1 MLVLSFYE
9 ILFERCIRMKID
21 RMSGDPLL
29 RSAYPYR
36 RLAVIGAGAYGTAL
50 AHVAARDGTQVSL
63 WSRRAEIAETINRT
77 ARNPRYLGEIDLAP
91 SITASDDLMTA
102 LRDADAVL
110 LVVPS
115 HAIRSTARAM
125 RSVIP
130 AGIPIVVCAKGI
142 EAETGLLMSQIVED
156 ELPGH
161 SVGALSG
168 PTFATE
174 LAAGHP
180 SAATLAFSFDQAD
193 RLDPENSAAARM
205 AVTLATPAFRTYLS
219 DDLVGVEIGGAVKN
233 VIAIACGMMRGAGFA
248 ENTRAALITRGLDEM
263 KALAEAL
270 GGRRET
276 VTGLSGI
283 GDLTL
288 TCSSTT
294 SRNMSLGVQ
303 LGQGLYRAACFDGK
317 PIIVE
322 GEANVT
328 SVTDLARKLSV
339 PMPICET
346 VRSILKDG
354 QPIAETFAQFWA
366 EPIESEPRAMSLTF
380 AHPTTLSTAPE
391 IYKRPL

>member
-1 MLVLSFYE
+1 
-9 ILFERCIRMKID
+9 MKFD
-21 RMSGDPLL
+21 QLTGESLP
-29 RSAYPYR
+29 RSAHPYR

-50 AHVAARDGTQVSL
+50 AHVAAQDGTQVSL
-63 WSRRAEIAETINRT
+63 WSRRPEIARLINETSQN
-77 ARNPRYLGEIDLAP
+77 AEYLPGVQLAA
-91 SITASDDLMTA
+91 SITASDDLLTV
-102 LRDADAVL
+102 LRDADAVM

-115 HAIRSTARAM
+115 HALRQTAREM
-125 RSVIP
+125 RAVLP
-130 AGIPIVVCAKGI
+130 PGIPITVCAKGI
-142 EAETGLLMSQIVED
+142 EAGSGLLMSQIIED

-161 SVGALSG
+161 TVGALSG
-168 PTFATE
+168 PTFAKE

-248 ENTRAALITRGLDEM
+248 ENTRAALIARGLDEM

-303 LGQGLYRAACFDGK
+303 LGQGNVRSDCFGGK
-317 PIIVE
+317 PTVVE
-322 GEANVT
+322 GEANAI
-328 SVTDLARKLSV
+328 SVTDLARKLYV

-346 VRSILKDG
+346 VRGILHDDH
-354 QPIAETFAQFWA
+354 PITESFARLWS

-380 AHPTTLSTAPE
+380 AHPTSLADICTLQE
-391 IYKRPL
+391 RPS

>member
-1 MLVLSFYE
+1 
-9 ILFERCIRMKID
+9 MKID
-21 RMSGDPLL
+21 RLPNGSLT
-29 RSAYPYR
+29 RSAKPFK
-36 RLAVIGAGAYGTAL
+36 RLAVIGSGAFGTAL
-50 AHVAARDGTQVSL
+50 AQIAAQADTQVSL
-63 WSRRAEIAETINRT
+63 WSRRAEVATEINKT
-77 ARNPRYLGEIDLAP
+77 LRNSAYLPNVQLSP
-91 SITASDDLMTA
+91 SITAADDLKTV
-102 LRDADAVL
+102 LRDADAAL

-115 HAIRSTARAM
+115 KALRETARAL
-125 RSVIP
+125 RADIP
-130 AGIPIVVCAKGI
+130 AGIPIAVCAKGI
-142 EAETGLLMSQIVED
+142 EAETGMLMSQIVED

-161 SVGALSG
+161 TVGALSG
-168 PTFATE
+168 PTFASE

-180 SAATLAFSFDQAD
+180 SAATLAFTFDQAD

-205 AVTLATPAFRTYLS
+205 AVTLATSAFRTYLS

-294 SRNMSLGVQ
+294 SRNMSLGLQ
-303 LGQGLYRAACFDGK
+303 LGQGLDRKACFDGK
-317 PIIVE
+317 PIVVE
-322 GEANVT
+322 GEANAK
-328 SVTDLARKLSV
+328 SVADLARKLAV

-346 VRSILKDG
+346 VRAILHDG
-354 QPIAETFAQFWA
+354 HPIAETFARLWS

-380 AHPTTLSTAPE
+380 EHPAPFATSSIFKE
-391 IYKRPL
+391 IAT

>member
-1 MLVLSFYE
+1 
-9 ILFERCIRMKID
+9 MKVD
-21 RMSGDPLL
+21 RFGGAPNPRAALPFSNI
-29 RSAYPYR
+29 AI
-36 RLAVIGAGAYGTAL
+36 IGAGAYGTAL
-50 AHVAARDGTQVSL
+50 AHVAAQGRTHVTL
-63 WSRRAEIAETINRT
+63 W
-77 ARNPRYLGEIDLAP
+77 ARNPDHAEELNKAGRNERYLPEVDLAP
-91 SITASDDLMTA
+91 KLRATADL
-102 LRDADAVL
+102 ADALSRAEAAL

-115 HAIRSTARAM
+115 RAVRDMSQAM
-125 RSVIP
+125 RKVIP
-130 AGIPIVVCAKGI
+130 DGIPITVCAKGI
-142 EAETGLLMSQIVED
+142 EAQTGFLMSQIVED

-168 PTFATE
+168 PTFARE
-174 LAAGHP
+174 LALGHP
-180 SAATLAFSFDQAD
+180 SAATLAFAFDQAS
-193 RLDPENSAAARM
+193 RLNPENSAAARM
-205 AVTLATPAFRTYLS
+205 AVTLTTHAFRTYLS

-233 VIAIACGMMRGAGFA
+233 VIAIACGMMSGAGYS

-294 SRNMSLGVQ
+294 SRNMSLGTQ
-303 LGQGLYRAACFDGK
+303 LGKGVPRAECFDGQ
-317 PIIVE
+317 PIVVE
-322 GEANVT
+322 GEANAK

-346 VRSILKDG
+346 VRSILHDD
-354 QPIAETFAQFWA
+354 QPIAETFARFWS

-380 AHPTTLSTAPE
+380 EHPAPTLASPVFKETAT
-391 IYKRPL
+391 